1 VAIVSCLYPLAA
13 QGRLRTE
20 LQPGTATAFSF
31 SELVTITMKRS
42 PSVQFSHRVL
52 TGAAPLISLRQF
64 GAAAVACGLLLGCAP
79 ALAQSAAPEVA
90 TATSTVETSHRLV
103 IGGAELEYT
112 ATAGTLLVRLEKT
125 GAAATMFYISYRKD
139 GEDAAKRPI
148 TFVFNGGPGASA
160 AWLHLGA
167 LGPQRV
173 ALGDDGTVPPAPAQL
188 VDNEQTWLRF
198 TDLVFIDPV
207 GTGYSR
213 EQPREQEAP
222 GQARH
227 PFWGIE
233 SDMNSLAEFMRLYLA
248 LNNRWESPKFLAG
261 ESYGGF
267 RVAALVETL
276 PAEFGID
283 LSGAVLISPVIEY
296 ALNLGNDYLSLM
308 SWVALVPSY
317 AATAFHQGKSRGAT
331 GRDLNEVTARAEA
344 FSRRELLL
352 ALTSAAPRGSTDEA
366 QVLAR
371 LAEITGLPTR
381 VVERQRGRVPAELFA
396 KRLLEDSGRIVGILD
411 ASVSAPDP
419 EPLSLAYPPRDPSV
433 YTLAGPIVSAF
444 NAYVRGPLN
453 YRTDL
458 RYQLLNT
465 DVLRAWNWT
474 EGGSPELPGVGQ
486 RLRNALSLN
495 PELKVLIA
503 HGCFDLATP
512 YFASK
517 YVMERLELNQ
527 AMFPNVQLRVYRGG
541 HMLYTHT
548 DAREQLYLDVEALY
562 RPSVPVP
569 VATQPR

>member
-1 VAIVSCLYPLAA
+1 M
-13 QGRLRTE
+13 
-20 LQPGTATAFSF
+20 
-31 SELVTITMKRS
+31 ITMRRP
-42 PSVQFSHRVL
+42 PSAQSSQRML
-52 TGAAPLISLRQF
+52 TRAAPLISPRRF
-64 GAAAVACGLLLGCAP
+64 SAAAVACALVFCCVP
-79 ALAQSAAPEVA
+79 ALPQSATAEVA
-90 TATSTVETSHRLV
+90 TATPTVETAHRLV
-103 IGGAELEYT
+103 IGDSELEYT

-125 GAAATMFYISYRKD
+125 GAAATMFYISYRKE

-148 TFVFNGGPGASA
+148 TFVFNSGPGASA

-173 ALGDDGTVPPAPAQL
+173 ALGDDGTVPPAPARL
-188 VDNEQTWLRF
+188 VDNAQTWLRF

-213 EQPREQEAP
+213 EQPREQQAS
-222 GQARH
+222 GQAKH

-248 LNNRWESPKFLAG
+248 RNNRWESPKFLAG

-276 PAEFGID
+276 PAQFGID

-296 ALNLGNDYLSLM
+296 TLNLGNDYLSLM
-308 SWVALVPSY
+308 SWVALVPSF
-317 AATAFHQGKSRGAT
+317 AATASHHGKSRGAA
-331 GRDLNEVTARAEA
+331 GRDLNEVTEQAEA

-352 ALTSAAPRGSTDEA
+352 ALTSGAPRGSADEG
-366 QVLAR
+366 QVFAR
-371 LAEITGLPTR
+371 LAEITGLPVR
-381 VVERQRGRVPAELFA
+381 VVERQRGRVPAEIFA
-396 KRLLEDSGRIVGILD
+396 KRLLEDSGRIVGIFD
-411 ASVSAPDP
+411 GSVSSPDP

-444 NAYVRGPLN
+444 NGYVRGTLN

-458 RYQLLNT
+458 RYELINT

-503 HGCFDLATP
+503 HGYFDLATP

-517 YVMERLELNQ
+517 YVMERLELDE
-527 AMFPNVQLRVYRGG
+527 AMFPNVHLRVYPGG

-562 RPSVPVP
+562 RPAVPPP
-569 VATQPR
+569 VTTQPR